1 MTLMKPKPFRH
12 NQWSKSYKVC
22 PRCGKPFYI
31 LDPRGNK
38 IFCDSCK
45 RDKTKDLDHKQY
57 LNKLK
62 WEQELQ

>member
-1 MTLMKPKPFRH
+1 M
-12 NQWSKSYKVC
+12 SKRYKIC
-22 PRCGKPFYI
+22 PRCKKPFYI
-31 LDPRGNK
+31 KDPRGNK

-62 WEQELQ
+62 WESELQ